1 MEILNGIV
9 TLFGFIREYLGIVV
23 GIQTIIIFY
32 LIKKLTA
39 IEYKYHQH
47 DKLLFGHALIISNK
61 LGVKTIKIHR
71 SSDFE
76 ITQPINDISDNH
88 ISE

>member
-1 MEILNGIV
+1 MEIINGIIS
-9 TLFGFIREYLGIVV
+9 LFGFISEQLVFIVCLQTLVIIYLV
-23 GIQTIIIFY
+23 
-32 LIKKLTA
+32 KKLVKL
-39 IEYKYHQH
+39 EHSYHQH

-76 ITQPINDISDNH
+76 ITQPINDIS
-88 ISE
+88 E